1 MAVKLAKSAIEFY
14 SEGGKL
20 LLHPS
25 VLEGESM
32 KFITILV
39 FASLAYGG
47 ARLLL
52 NVLKELTEI
61 ASEAWHSGET
71 EQ

>member
-1 MAVKLAKSAIEFY
+1 
-14 SEGGKL
+14 
-20 LLHPS
+20 
-25 VLEGESM
+25 M